1 MQIIIQADSAY
12 YSEEDPPTDKTATEE
27 ERTEG
32 AGDEVGPKESSEKE
46 PEIEPHEESIQ
57 GDESANN
64 SISWAIS

>member
-1 MQIIIQADSAY
+1 MMQIIDADSAY
-12 YSEEDPPTDKTATEE
+12 HSEEEPPTDKTEREE
-27 ERTEG
+27 EQTEG